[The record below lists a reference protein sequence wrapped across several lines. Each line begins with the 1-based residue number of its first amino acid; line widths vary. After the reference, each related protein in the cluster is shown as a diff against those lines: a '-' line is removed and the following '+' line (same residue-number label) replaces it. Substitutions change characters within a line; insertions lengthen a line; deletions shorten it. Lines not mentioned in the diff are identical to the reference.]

1 MPNTSIYGLPVSCTS
16 ISFTLPLFRT
26 VTGHDY
32 LYPAVAT
39 ARVISVP
46 IPPSAPVMIASFM
59 FTKYKLPII
68 RKIQSPF
75 ASISLSPFQ
84 AGRQFFLQMLMASHF
99 YGIHPGYAVITM
111 PTAATGILL
120 LAHTVHKA
128 RFVEQGA
135 CHLYSLKPL
144 SSTSSILARD
154 TSPPTYINGIFSSAR
169 NFRASSRK

>member
-68 RKIQSPF
+68 RKIQSPLRF
-75 ASISLSPFQ
+75 YFSISFSSRQAVLPANADGKPFLWNTS
-84 AGRQFFLQMLMASHF
+84 GLCSN
-99 YGIHPGYAVITM
+99 YYA
-111 PTAATGILL
+111 
-120 LAHTVHKA
+120 
-128 RFVEQGA
+128 
-135 CHLYSLKPL
+135 YSCNGH
-144 SSTSSILARD
+144 
-154 TSPPTYINGIFSSAR
+154 SPPCAYGSQSPVR
-169 NFRASSRK
+169 